1 MKFVSK
7 NLTLLFAFALSFG
20 VVGTLRATTLERLF
34 DVVPSGDK
42 TYTQLSSLEKAGWLP
57 AGSTRAPLTRFEVA
71 ERIFEARQKSRA
83 IVLAQADADIP
94 PPSDEAESSSTSS
107 DAFPAPPAAEVP
119 APAAATA
126 PVVAAPAAATVPA
139 VAAPT
144 AVATP
149 DTSAADAEAE
159 KNLKSLQEAYQYE
172 LNKVKKQKQ
181 ALQDKVSKVEV
192 KQYELWRDL
201 KGITE
206 YPSLSVHGLGRMIGI
221 SQEYSGEYSS
231 LGFPNRA
238 VRTVNGYLDLSPTFS
253 IAKQLHWDGDM
264 RIGTSAL
271 PLVGTST
278 APGAGDSIYFRRMS
292 VELSPDFMEASL
304 GDFYESYT
312 PLTLWNRN
320 SLDLCFTPDMLSRL
334 DGNRKYGSFLNQEPA
349 WPFRGLRV
357 GTTVGWPDSQ
367 VMEQVKVSAFVN
379 MIRNGF
385 NDTAGG
391 GWYFGP
397 GLFTDLTFGGKGEL
411 RTKKWYV
418 GGTSWQVILDAY
430 GVILD
435 ELLYTQK
442 PRAPYR
448 SNDPAT
454 WGQQYLLGSVKPTLR
469 VGLGGDV
476 YLGFT
481 YEAAFS
487 SYQDDKN
494 NANRVLSDYAM
505 MIEPYLQFGDS
516 KITFRYLDVGPNYFS
531 PLAQTRQD
539 NLIAPGPERSGYDPG
554 PWLFA
559 RPVRNMFFLANVP
572 RASEIFSFYDRTR
585 DNTFPYG
592 LATPNR
598 LGGGLELDI
607 ATLEKKSLK
616 IKGAAYFVSE
626 INDNLV
632 LNNDG
637 TGYTA
642 LDPAPDGSV
651 PRRNFT
657 YVNLGP
663 SFDFGPL
670 AGLKTPL
677 EVGLNARY
685 EETSSTVGTLTTM
698 GIWESQRVGFF
709 SWWEASA
716 AVGFESFS
724 GTEMGYFGTPLAR
737 YSYQF
742 DNRDFFTIVNGN
754 TYLSPLYWP
763 FSVDGSNQYF
773 LLSTNFKI
781 NRNSTLYLDYGY
793 AWGNKVPTF
802 TQGTG
807 TLNNEFA
814 GMTYEIEF

>member
-1 MKFVSK
+1 MKCVSK
-7 NLTLLFAFALSFG
+7 NLNLLLVLALSFWG
-20 VVGTLRATTLERLF
+20 AVAALAATSKGLF
-34 DVVPSGDK
+34 DIVPSSDA
-42 TYTQLSSLEKAGWLP
+42 TYSQLSSLEKAGWLP
-57 AGSTRAPLTRFEVA
+57 AGSAKAPLTHFEVA
-71 ERIFEARQKSRA
+71 QRIFNAQQKSRA

-94 PPSDEAESSSTSS
+94 PPTDDEGSPATAPENP
-107 DAFPAPPAAEVP
+107 PAPPAAEAP
-119 APAAATA
+119 APAAAPAVA
-126 PVVAAPAAATVPA
+126 PAAAPAAAPA
-139 VAAPT
+139 VVA
-144 AVATP
+144 ATP
-149 DTSAADAEAE
+149 DTSAADAQAEAEAE
-159 KNLKSLQEAYQYE
+159 KNLHSLQEAYQYE
-172 LNKVKKQKQ
+172 LDKLKKQKQ
-181 ALQDKVSKVEV
+181 SLLDKVSKAEV

-201 KGITE
+201 KGIEE

-221 SQEYSGEYSS
+221 SQEYSGDYSG
-231 LGFPNRA
+231 LGFPNPATRNL
-238 VRTVNGYLDLSPTFS
+238 NGFLDLAPTFS
-253 IAKQLHWDGDM
+253 IAKQLRWDGTL
-264 RIGTSAL
+264 RLATSAL

-278 APGAGDSIYFRRMS
+278 AQGAADSTYFRRMS
-292 VELSPDFMEASL
+292 VEFSPDFMEASL

-320 SLDLCFTPDMLSRL
+320 NLDLCFTPDMLSRW
-334 DGNRKYGSFLNQEPA
+334 DDNRKYGSYLDRAPA

-357 GTTVGWPDSQ
+357 GTAVGWPDSPAL
-367 VMEQVKVSAFVN
+367 EQIKVSAFAN

-385 NDTAGG
+385 NDNGG

-418 GGTSWQVILDAY
+418 GGTSWQIILDAY

-435 ELLYTQK
+435 EVMDTQK
-442 PRAPYR
+442 PRAPYNV
-448 SNDPAT
+448 NDPAT
-454 WGQQYLLGSVKPTLR
+454 WGQQYLIGSVKPTLR
-469 VGLGGDV
+469 VGLGGDA
-476 YLGFT
+476 YLGFA
-481 YEAAFS
+481 YEGAFS
-487 SYQDDKN
+487 SYQDDKY
-494 NANRVLSDYAM
+494 NANRILSDYAVI
-505 MIEPYLQFGDS
+505 IEPYFQFGDS
-516 KITFRYLDVGPNYFS
+516 KITFRYLDVGPNYYS

-539 NLIAPGPERSGYDPG
+539 NLIAPGPEKAGYDSG
-554 PWLFA
+554 PWLFK

-572 RASEIFSFYDRTR
+572 RASEIFSFYDRTL

-607 ATLEKKSLK
+607 ATLEKKALK
-616 IKGAAYFVSE
+616 IKGAAYLVSE

-632 LNNDG
+632 LNNTG
-637 TGYTA
+637 TSYSV
-642 LDPAPDGSV
+642 LDQAPDGSI

-657 YVNLGP
+657 YVNIGP

-670 AGLKTPL
+670 AGIKTPL

-685 EETSSTVGTLTTM
+685 EETSSAVGTLTSM
-698 GIWESQRVGFF
+698 GIWESQRAGIFD
-709 SWWEASA
+709 WWETSA
-716 AVGFESFS
+716 AFGYESFS
-724 GTEMGYFGTPLAR
+724 GTEMGYLGAPLAR
-737 YSYQF
+737 YSYQY
-742 DNRDFFTIVNGN
+742 DNRDFFTIINGN
-754 TYLSPLYWP
+754 TYVSPLYWP
-763 FSVDGSNQYF
+763 FSVDGSNQYL